1 MVVTVDPSDVTF
13 DCQSTS
19 TPIENEVPK
28 ARDTP
33 LTVIVELASLAFA
46 IEPAN

>member
-1 MVVTVDPSDVTF
+1 MTVDPSDVTF

-19 TPIENEVPK
+19 IPKENDTPK

-33 LTVIVELASLAFA
+33 LTVNVELASLAFA
-46 IEPAN
+46 IDPAN